1 MRDPIIKGIASAL
14 GARHVRQD
22 DRAFCQRHGGTVAEV
37 NEREQ
42 RGTESLRTL
51 LTKLRK
57 A

>member
-1 MRDPIIKGIASAL
+1 VRDPIIKGIASAL

-22 DRAFCQRHGGTVAEV
+22 DREFRKRHGGTVAEV
-37 NEREQ
+37 NERER
-42 RGTESLRTL
+42 RGTESLRTV

>member
-1 MRDPIIKGIASAL
+1 VRDPIIKGIASAL
-14 GARHVRQD
+14 GARHVCQD
-22 DRAFCQRHGGTVAEV
+22 DRAFRQRHGGTVAEV

-57 A
+57 D